1 MTLPALD
8 GGYVRHLLLEL
19 LDVPSPTGFTDEIVH
34 YTGRKLEA
42 LDIDFEVTRRGAIR
56 ADLAG
61 EQSRPDRSLVSH
73 LDTIG
78 CMVKWLKSNGRLEV
92 LPVGTWSA
100 RFAEGARVTI
110 FTDTR
115 RYRGTVLPLKA
126 SGHTYGDAV
135 DKLPISWAN
144 VEIRIDEPSESRAD
158 LERLG
163 FNVGDYI
170 AVDPLPEIDSAGYI
184 NARHL
189 DDKAGVAVVLAVA
202 KAIREYGMNLPVN
215 THLLFTVS
223 EEVGS
228 GASHVLHQDVA
239 EMVTIDTATLA
250 PEQNSCERGVTIA
263 MMDSSGPF
271 DFHLTR
277 KLLRLCEQFNI
288 YHSRD
293 VFRYYHSDS
302 ASAIDAGND
311 IRTALACFGTDAT
324 HGWERCHLQSLES
337 LGKLL
342 LAYLLSP
349 PTFQR
354 DREELAPLE
363 GFPQQQQGLEN
374 GGEGF
379 VLWRIDPACVITISR
394 RVRIFPSPR
403 PSGAGRIGRRDDLA
417 R

>member
-1 MTLPALD
+1 MKLPVLD
-8 GGYVRHLLLEL
+8 GAYARHLLLEM
-19 LDVPSPTGFTDEIVH
+19 LDIPSPTGFTDEIVH
-34 YTGRKLEA
+34 YTGRRLEE
-42 LDIDFEVTRRGAIR
+42 LGIPFEVTRRGAIR
-56 ADLAG
+56 ANITG
-61 EQSRPDRSLVSH
+61 KQERPDRAVVTH

-78 CMVKWLKSNGRLEV
+78 CMVKWLKPNGRLEV
-92 LPVGTWSA
+92 VPVGTWSA

-110 FTDTR
+110 FTDNR
-115 RYRGTVLPLKA
+115 RYRGTILPLKA

-135 DKLPISWAN
+135 DKLPIKWSN
-144 VEIRIDEPSESRAD
+144 VEVRIDEPSESRAD

-163 FNVGDYI
+163 INVGDYV
-170 AVDPLPEIDSAGYI
+170 AVDPQPEIDSAGYI

-202 KAIREYGMNLPVN
+202 KALRDCDATLPLT

-250 PEQNSCERGVTIA
+250 PEQNSSERGVTIA

-271 DFHLTR
+271 DFHLTH
-277 KLLRLCEQFNI
+277 KLLRLCEQFHI
-288 YHSRD
+288 YHTRD
-293 VFRYYHSDS
+293 VFRFYHSDS

-311 IRTALACFGTDAT
+311 IRTALVCFGTDAT

-354 DREELAPLE
+354 DREELAPLA
-363 GFPQQQQGLEN
+363 GFPKQQKGLEN
-374 GGEGF
+374 G
-379 VLWRIDPACVITISR
+379 S
-394 RVRIFPSPR
+394 S
-403 PSGAGRIGRRDDLA
+403 
-417 R
+417 

>member
-1 MTLPALD
+1 MKLPVLD
-8 GGYVRHLLLEL
+8 GAYVRHLLLEM
-19 LDVPSPTGFTDEIVH
+19 LDIPSPTGFTDEIVH
-34 YTGRKLEA
+34 YTGRRLEE
-42 LDIDFEVTRRGAIR
+42 LGIPFEVTRRGAIR
-56 ADLAG
+56 ANITG
-61 EQSRPDRSLVSH
+61 KQERPDRAVVTH

-78 CMVKWLKSNGRLEV
+78 CMVKWLKPNGRLEV
-92 LPVGTWSA
+92 VPVGTWSA

-110 FTDTR
+110 FTDNR
-115 RYRGTVLPLKA
+115 RYRGTILPLKA

-135 DKLPISWAN
+135 DKLPIKWSN
-144 VEIRIDEPSESRAD
+144 VEVRIDEPSESRAD

-163 FNVGDYI
+163 INVGDYV
-170 AVDPLPEIDSAGYI
+170 AVDPQPEIDSAGYI

-202 KAIREYGMNLPVN
+202 KALRDCDATLPLT

-250 PEQNSCERGVTIA
+250 PEQNSSERGVTIA

-271 DFHLTR
+271 DFHLTH
-277 KLLRLCEQFNI
+277 KLLRLCEQFHI
-288 YHSRD
+288 YHTRD
-293 VFRYYHSDS
+293 VFRFYHSDS
-302 ASAIDAGND
+302 ASALDAGND
-311 IRTALACFGTDAT
+311 IRTALVCFGTDAT

-354 DREELAPLE
+354 DREELAPLA
-363 GFPQQQQGLEN
+363 GFPKQQKGLEN
-374 GGEGF
+374 G
-379 VLWRIDPACVITISR
+379 S
-394 RVRIFPSPR
+394 S
-403 PSGAGRIGRRDDLA
+403 
-417 R
+417 

>member
-1 MTLPALD
+1 MKLPVLD
-8 GGYVRHLLLEL
+8 GAYARHILLEL

-34 YTGRKLEA
+34 YTGERLEE
-42 LDIDFEVTRRGAIR
+42 LGIPFEVTRRGAIR
-56 ADLAG
+56 ADLSG
-61 EQSRPDRSLVSH
+61 QQSRPDRALVTH

-78 CMVKWLKSNGRLEV
+78 CMVKWLKPNGRLEV
-92 LPVGTWSA
+92 VPVGTWSA

-110 FTDTR
+110 FTDSR
-115 RYRGTVLPLKA
+115 RYRGTILPLKA

-135 DKLPISWAN
+135 DKLPISWRN
-144 VEIRIDEPSESRAD
+144 VEVRVDEQSESRAD

-163 FNVGDYI
+163 INVGDYV
-170 AVDPLPEIDSAGYI
+170 AVDPQPEIDSAGYI

-202 KAIREYGMNLPVN
+202 KAIRECEIPLPLN

-228 GASHVLHQDVA
+228 GASHILHQEVA

-250 PEQNSCERGVTIA
+250 PEQNSSERGVTIA

-271 DFHLTR
+271 DFHLTH
-277 KLLRLCEQFNI
+277 KLVRLCEQFNI

-293 VFRYYHSDS
+293 VFRFYHSDS

-311 IRTALACFGTDAT
+311 IRTALICFGTDAT

-342 LAYLLSP
+342 LAYVLSP

-354 DREELAPLE
+354 DREELAPLD
-363 GFPQQQQGLEN
+363 GFPQQQKGLED
-374 GGEGF
+374 G
-379 VLWRIDPACVITISR
+379 
-394 RVRIFPSPR
+394 PS
-403 PSGAGRIGRRDDLA
+403 
-417 R
+417 

>member
-1 MTLPALD
+1 MKLPVLD
-8 GGYVRHLLLEL
+8 GAYVRHLLLEM
-19 LDVPSPTGFTDEIVH
+19 LDIPSPTGFTDEIVH
-34 YTGRKLEA
+34 YTGRRLEE
-42 LDIDFEVTRRGAIR
+42 LGIPFEVTRRGAIR
-56 ADLAG
+56 ANITG
-61 EQSRPDRSLVSH
+61 KQERPDRAVVTH

-78 CMVKWLKSNGRLEV
+78 CMVKWLKPNGRLEV
-92 LPVGTWSA
+92 VPVGTWSA

-110 FTDTR
+110 FTDNR
-115 RYRGTVLPLKA
+115 RYRGTILPLKA

-135 DKLPISWAN
+135 DKLPIKWSN
-144 VEIRIDEPSESRAD
+144 VEVRIDEPSESRAD

-163 FNVGDYI
+163 INVGDYV
-170 AVDPLPEIDSAGYI
+170 AVDPQPEIDSAGYI

-202 KAIREYGMNLPVN
+202 KALRDCDATLPLT

-250 PEQNSCERGVTIA
+250 PEQNSSERGVTIA

-271 DFHLTR
+271 DFHLTH
-277 KLLRLCEQFNI
+277 KLLRLCEQFHI
-288 YHSRD
+288 YHTRD
-293 VFRYYHSDS
+293 VFRFYHSDS

-311 IRTALACFGTDAT
+311 IRTALVCFGTDAT

-354 DREELAPLE
+354 DREELAPLA
-363 GFPQQQQGLEN
+363 GFPKQQKGLEN
-374 GGEGF
+374 G
-379 VLWRIDPACVITISR
+379 S
-394 RVRIFPSPR
+394 S
-403 PSGAGRIGRRDDLA
+403 
-417 R
+417 

>member
-1 MTLPALD
+1 MKLPVLD
-8 GGYVRHLLLEL
+8 GAYVRHLLLEM
-19 LDVPSPTGFTDEIVH
+19 LDIPSPTGFTDESVH
-34 YTGRKLEA
+34 YTGRRLEE
-42 LDIDFEVTRRGAIR
+42 LGIPFEVTRRGAIR
-56 ADLAG
+56 ANITG
-61 EQSRPDRSLVSH
+61 KQERPDRAVVTH

-78 CMVKWLKSNGRLEV
+78 CMVKWLKPNGRLEV
-92 LPVGTWSA
+92 VPVGTWSA

-110 FTDTR
+110 FTDNR
-115 RYRGTVLPLKA
+115 RYRGTILPLKA

-135 DKLPISWAN
+135 DKLPIKWSN
-144 VEIRIDEPSESRAD
+144 VEVRIDEPSESRAD

-163 FNVGDYI
+163 INVGDYV
-170 AVDPLPEIDSAGYI
+170 AVDPQPEIDSAGYI

-202 KAIREYGMNLPVN
+202 KALRDCDATLPLT

-250 PEQNSCERGVTIA
+250 PEQNSSERGVTIA

-271 DFHLTR
+271 DFHLTH
-277 KLLRLCEQFNI
+277 KLLRLCEQFHI
-288 YHSRD
+288 YHTRD
-293 VFRYYHSDS
+293 VFRFYHSDS

-311 IRTALACFGTDAT
+311 IRTALVCFGTDAT

-354 DREELAPLE
+354 DREELAPLA
-363 GFPQQQQGLEN
+363 GFPKQQKGLEN
-374 GGEGF
+374 G
-379 VLWRIDPACVITISR
+379 S
-394 RVRIFPSPR
+394 S
-403 PSGAGRIGRRDDLA
+403 
-417 R
+417 